1 MALDQTRKHEI
12 LTYLHG
18 GAAPGTITGSRL
30 RLYTAVGNDTT
41 EGTQV
46 ATGGGYTGGNTT
58 TSGIALT
65 WGTAG
70 GTVAGRQ
77 DTSAVAQV
85 TNYPRVE
92 TVTSVEVW
100 SADATPKRI
109 EYGNLAASRAM
120 AAGDTLSFAAGAITS
135 ALTGTP

>member
-1 MALDQTRKHEI
+1 MALDQTRKHEL

-18 GAAPGTITGSRL
+18 GGAPGTITGSRL

-46 ATGGGYTGGNTT
+46 ATGGGYTGGSTA
-58 TSGIALT
+58 TSGVALT
-65 WGTAG
+65 WAVAG

-77 DTSAVAQV
+77 DTNAVAQV
-85 TNYPRVE
+85 SNYPRAE

-109 EYGNLAASRAM
+109 EYGNLATARAM